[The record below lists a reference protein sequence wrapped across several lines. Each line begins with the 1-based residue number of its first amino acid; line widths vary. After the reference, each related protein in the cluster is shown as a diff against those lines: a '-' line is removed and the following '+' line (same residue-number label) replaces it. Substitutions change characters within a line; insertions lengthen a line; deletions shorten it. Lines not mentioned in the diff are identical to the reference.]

1 MHRTMP
7 ANTPIYLDAD
17 PEQREKSIDDFLSSH
32 TEWQNNLHNLNQL
45 ERNLHKLGSDVIL
58 TSDNVQRLLGDSSA
72 ASVNIKKDG
81 ENILTLQ
88 SISELLFRP
97 GMKFLG
103 SICIPSLGS
112 AEEDDDSDENDTDEH
127 GVNAARSND
136 DANAAAQQPA
146 TGSNNTTSTS
156 TNNTE
161 SSYSNNTK
169 PDLHAYELV
178 ILEKG
183 IDEFGDE
190 FVLASHSAYD
200 DTQCVYINI
209 KIDDAINIQYE
220 DAETCITG
228 SWNASSGSFN
238 GVVRQRLQGNSGAFF
253 TSDEVSHVFTLS
265 PLVQTHDETNSS
277 VKLRNQTYKSGV
289 ECVRKFSDLFKSEG
303 LQLERGDFFLARLMA
318 PSLIPGGSDQ
328 TNFIFKLR
336 DSCWKDMSSI
346 CAINA
351 EKTAHGFR
359 HKASLL
365 DAASFENEKDRRTFF
380 DKWKSSGFC
389 LRNAHSEWDQCDLAC
404 VRLARFSS
412 INSDNLGFGIL
423 SSLVHKSHRL
433 HQNYNILESSW
444 KRAQLRKPTDFW
456 AKFEVPRGEVSED
469 FTCIFCLVEFN
480 SNDEK
485 YDHLCRLPCSH
496 YEFHRSCIE
505 QWFHD
510 HTSCPIC
517 RSPVTET
524 DNETDEGN

>member
-1 MHRTMP
+1 MTITRGIS
-7 ANTPIYLDAD
+7 NTPIYLDVD
-17 PEQREKSIDDFLSSH
+17 PEQREKSVDDFLNNH
-32 TEWQNNLHNLNQL
+32 TEWQNNLHKLNQF
-45 ERNLHKLGSDVIL
+45 EKNLHKLGSDVIL
-58 TSDNVQRLLGDSSA
+58 TSDNVERLLGDSPA
-72 ASVNIKKDG
+72 TLNIKDDG

-97 GMKFLG
+97 GMKFVG
-103 SICIPSLGS
+103 TICIPSLGS
-112 AEEDDDSDENDTDEH
+112 AEDDNSDDENDTDEH
-127 GVNAARSND
+127 GLDVARNND
-136 DANAAAQQPA
+136 DAAATQQPA
-146 TGSNNTTSTS
+146 TGNNTSSSS

-161 SSYSNNTK
+161 SSNSNNTK

-183 IDEFGDE
+183 KDEFGDE

-209 KIDDAINIQYE
+209 KIDETIDIQYE

-265 PLVQTHDETNSS
+265 PLVQTHEETNSS
-277 VKLRNQTYKSGV
+277 VKLRNETYTSGV

-303 LQLERGDFFLARLMA
+303 LELERGDFFLARVMA
-318 PSLIPGGSDQ
+318 PSLMPGGADQ
-328 TNFIFKLR
+328 TNFICKLR
-336 DSCWKDMSSI
+336 ESCWKDMSSI

-365 DAASFENEKDRRTFF
+365 DAASFEKEEDRRAFF
-380 DKWKSSGFC
+380 DKWNPDC
-389 LRNAHSEWDQCDLAC
+389 LRNAHSEWDQCDLLS

-412 INSDNLGFGIL
+412 VKSDNLGFGIF

-480 SNDEK
+480 SNDESS
-485 YDHLCRLPCSH
+485 DHLCRLPCSH
-496 YEFHRSCIE
+496 YEFHHSCIE

-517 RSPVTET
+517 RSPVTEA
-524 DNETDEGN
+524 DNVKPD